1 MKKQR
6 SGIAQLFLQ
15 TRAAHVLRG
24 SAARC
29 ATIYQQS
36 SRTAYQKT
44 SCFYLG
50 DCRKKSPEH
59 SNP

>member
-6 SGIAQLFLQ
+6 SDIAQLFLQ
-15 TRAAHVLRG
+15 TRAAHILRG

-44 SCFYLG
+44 CFYLG